1 MTPNSLALGLY
12 TLLWSGSSN
21 AALRSYNFTIHQRSK
36 APDGVSRDVY
46 LINGQ
51 QPGPQIEVD
60 EGDDVEV
67 FVKNE
72 LPVKTTIHWH
82 ARDTRDGRRSWS
94 FACWCHISPKAWG
107 ATYCVSLLI
116 SDLQLPIAPGGNFT
130 YKFSVD
136 NEYGF
141 YWYHSHFRA
150 YYNDAVRGALMI
162 HPAPSRIRPFERL
175 ASSGAEKS
183 ALLQAERNATS
194 VLLNDWTH
202 SVSDT
207 IHAQYFE
214 TGAYPFCVDSLLANG
229 LGRVQCLPESI
240 LQAGMGLGLSSP
252 LEGITNTSVASSLMT
267 IATMAK
273 RVSTGDTVI
282 VDNTAQATTVMNTSM
297 ASISVGASSSAE
309 TTPSSMMPV
318 SAISMASMIS
328 SSAMSIMSV
337 MSDTSSSMAPLSPRG
352 CTPPTMFRPGFNASS
367 MAPKDCVNTTSPVLT
382 IKSDYTQG
390 WLALNLV
397 NSGAVSQLGSV
408 QFADRNPCLDRVVW
422 H

>member
-82 ARDTRDGRRSWS
+82 GLLQRGTPEMDGV
-94 FACWCHISPKAWG
+94 PG
-107 ATYCVSLLI
+107 VSH
-116 SDLQLPIAPGGNFT
+116 LPIAPGGNFT

-240 LQAGMGLGLSSP
+240 LQAGTGLGLSSP